1 MRPVR
6 APLGNRPV
14 THRQLPPCPPVLR
27 EFLRFP
33 PARRRAHPVRMNAVR
48 SLVGTVGVVLASVL
62 LLLGLLLSPVLLPF
76 APLVLLVI
84 GGWKFWRL
92 KHKVERKV
100 DR

>member
-1 MRPVR
+1 
-6 APLGNRPV
+6 
-14 THRQLPPCPPVLR
+14 
-27 EFLRFP
+27 
-33 PARRRAHPVRMNAVR
+33 MNAVR

-100 DR
+100 DRGHRRMRKTGKKVEKKARAAVDL